1 VILDPQ
7 VRPDDSSAHTLTAAR
22 SRRRPIWRQ
31 RRVLLA
37 GLGVLI
43 VATIAVVVSSPR
55 AAAPAVT
62 ATPVPL
68 ALVAHGQ
75 IKPVQQA
82 RVGTLAGGVVQEI
95 DANLGSDVVGQSP
108 VARLTGPAGTEVVTA
123 PFSGSVTNL
132 FAHVGDTLVPGA
144 PIMIV
149 ANLRS
154 LQVETADVDEFLVAH
169 VTVGQR
175 VQVTVDALDN
185 ATLTG
190 TVTRVALLP
199 EAASTGG
206 QAYPVIIDLGGVPP
220 AVHAGM
226 SVRVTLSD

>member
-1 VILDPQ
+1 LG
-7 VRPDDSSAHTLTAAR
+7 A
-22 SRRRPIWRQ
+22 
-31 RRVLLA
+31 LL
-37 GLGVLI
+37 

-62 ATPVPL
+62 ATPVPP

-75 IKPVQQA
+75 IRPVQQA

-95 DANLGSDVVGQSP
+95 ETNLGSDVVAQSP
-108 VARLTGPAGTEVVTA
+108 VARLIGPAGTEIVTA

-132 FAHVGDTLVPGA
+132 FAHVGHTLVPGA

-175 VQVTVDALDN
+175 VPVTVDALDN
-185 ATLTG
+185 VVLTG
-190 TVTRVALLP
+190 TVTRV
-199 EAASTGG
+199 
-206 QAYPVIIDLGGVPP
+206 
-220 AVHAGM
+220 
-226 SVRVTLSD
+226 